1 MTWIRIDADMP
12 WNDKVT
18 GLPNDTARFAFVK
31 VLCAAKVRGRSAFS
45 HQSLREALGSHAKAI
60 PALIAA
66 GLLEEDGSVLTV
78 HNFEEYQRL
87 ALQADR
93 QRRYRERHASV
104 TETSPTGRNG
114 TGRDVTPS
122 IFPPKPER
130 QSFMGW
136 KPNLDE
142 IERQHEESRRQ
153 AAEALEKRKVTE

>member
-31 VLCAAKVRGRSAFS
+31 VLCAAKVRGRSSFS
-45 HQSLREALGSHAKAI
+45 EQSLREALGSHAKAI
-60 PALIAA
+60 PALVAA
-66 GLLEEDGSVLTV
+66 GLLDEEGPVLTV

-122 IFPPKPER
+122 ISPP
-130 QSFMGW
+130 QTFMGW

-142 IERQHEESRRQ
+142 IERQHEEARRL
-153 AAEALEKRKVTE
+153 AAEALEKRTVKE